1 MVLSLRPS
9 RDHAE
14 IRIVLL
20 RFVLSLVSF
29 AIITYVSK
37 VYLEGDLGSDLLS
50 SQEDKEQRKDARITL
65 DRLANEF
72 PKLRDIQLN
81 SHELIAVSAMV
92 RPTTGFDVIG
102 GHKKLKRE
110 LMLHV
115 IVPLQRPELFF
126 RNKALR
132 PPTGILLEGAPG
144 TGKTMLANAIAAEAK
159 LPMLCIRPS
168 MVEQKYHGESEKVV
182 RGVFTAAKR
191 LAPCVVFIDE
201 IDGLVRNRSFMDSEA
216 NYSIKTELLQQLD
229 SVGSNTDTPI
239 IVVAATNYAKGL
251 DKALY
256 RRLPRTYTVPLPDE
270 TARIEILRKLTTHEP
285 RRPPK
290 HIATE
295 CTGFSGSDLHNL
307 YQMAAS
313 MRNEMLAAN
322 IVAAQHAGDDITSIK
337 PITVSQWKKALI
349 RTRESMVIRG

>member
-1 MVLSLRPS
+1 MNSQSVKNFVS
-9 RDHAE
+9 R
-14 IRIVLL
+14 
-20 RFVLSLVSF
+20 
-29 AIITYVSK
+29 
-37 VYLEGDLGSDLLS
+37 LLS
-50 SQEDKEQRKDARITL
+50 AI
-65 DRLANEF
+65 
-72 PKLRDIQLN
+72 
-81 SHELIAVSAMV
+81 LIAVVGLIATHWARLTLLKEEDSEEEHRRFDAVARTWVVTPKNVTLQDVGGLEEMKRILV
-92 RPTTGFDVIG
+92 RSILLPMKHPDT
-102 GHKKLKRE
+102 
-110 LMLHV
+110 
-115 IVPLQRPELFF
+115 FF
-126 RNKALR
+126 HGPRALR
-132 PPTGILLEGAPG
+132 PARGVLLHGPPG
-144 TGKTMLANAIAAEAK
+144 TGKTMLAHAIATESGVPLMLLTSSALESKWFGDTPKFLAAAFRVAK
-159 LPMLCIRPS
+159 T
-168 MVEQKYHGESEKVV
+168 E
-182 RGVFTAAKR
+182 
-191 LAPCVVFIDE
+191 LAPCLMFIDE

-307 YQMAAS
+307 YQLAAS

-322 IVAAQHAGDDITSIK
+322 IMATQHTDDDITSVK
-337 PITVSQWKKALI
+337 PITVSQWKKAII